1 MNLTFVDQFY
11 IIKIDGASKVRDKK
25 LTKFS
30 PLLHLKYIKH
40 YFHYSWWKD
49 KHLHNRLGEKSVPGA
64 VQTLPGDD
72 PAPSLL
78 QLMQKIETS

>member
-49 KHLHNRLGEKSVPGA
+49 KHLHNRLGRKVFQVLYRPFLGMI
-64 VQTLPGDD
+64 
-72 PAPSLL
+72 LL
-78 QLMQKIETS
+78 HPNYS